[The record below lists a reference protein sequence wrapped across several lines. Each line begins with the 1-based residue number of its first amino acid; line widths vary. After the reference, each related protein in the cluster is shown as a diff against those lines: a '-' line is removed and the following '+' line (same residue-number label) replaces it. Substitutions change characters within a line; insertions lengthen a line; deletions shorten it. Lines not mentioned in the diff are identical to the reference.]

1 MRVNENNTQI
11 LKKAAKVIW
20 FDQIDEKYGHFGV
33 FENFLSIIWPYL
45 DSHFPGKSITIT
57 TEKISEENESLK
69 KPIRVLMI

>member
-20 FDQIDEKYGHFGV
+20 VDQIDEKYMTFWR
-33 FENFLSIIWPYL
+33 FLEFLVDYL
-45 DSHFPGKSITIT
+45 ASMASHFPGKSITIT